1 MKNMEQKVIEC
12 SPAWLKDTID
22 AEFKNGWFV
31 AALTPLPKTS
41 PTSIQKYIIVLQRYG
56 STHQYRRNMGY
67 EVNCRT
73 GYIAKP

>member
-1 MKNMEQKVIEC
+1 MEQKVIEC

-31 AALTPLPKTS
+31 AALTSLPKTS
-41 PTSIQKYIIVLQRYG
+41 PTSIQKYIIVLQRPE
-56 STHQYRRNMGY
+56 STHQGRRNVGY
-67 EVNCRT
+67 KANCRT

>member
-12 SPAWLKDTID
+12 SPSWLKDTID
-22 AEFKNGWFV
+22 AEFKNGWVV
-31 AALTPLPKTS
+31 AALTSLPKTS

-56 STHQYRRNMGY
+56 VTHQYRRNADY
-67 EVNCRT
+67 KAHCRT